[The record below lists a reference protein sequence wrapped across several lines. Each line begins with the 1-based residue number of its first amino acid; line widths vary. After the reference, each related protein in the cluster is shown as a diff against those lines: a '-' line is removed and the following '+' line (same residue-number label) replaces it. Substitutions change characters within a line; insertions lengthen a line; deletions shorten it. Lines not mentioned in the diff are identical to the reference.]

1 MHVQGPDLR
10 VHRAWAIHIYGK
22 PRVAAH
28 PIDNAYEHAS
38 REVIAVANISTMA
51 EIEAALGRCS
61 ILRIGGIIVR
71 ARDMIS
77 SHSYRIPELLSLFEV
92 SQTSV
97 NTLLATLLSTQI
109 SDPNTNTKAEIT
121 SKCNVV
127 EESAGVT
134 QSVNNLIRTSP
145 CL

>member
-1 MHVQGPDLR
+1 M
-10 VHRAWAIHIYGK
+10 I
-22 PRVAAH
+22 
-28 PIDNAYEHAS
+28 
-38 REVIAVANISTMA
+38 VANTSTMA
-51 EIEAALGRCS
+51 EIDAALGRSS
-61 ILRIGGIIVR
+61 ILRIGGIRVR

-77 SHSYRIPELLSLFEV
+77 SHSYRIPEFLSLFEV

>member
-1 MHVQGPDLR
+1 
-10 VHRAWAIHIYGK
+10 
-22 PRVAAH
+22 
-28 PIDNAYEHAS
+28 
-38 REVIAVANISTMA
+38 MA
-51 EIEAALGRCS
+51 EIEAALGRSS